1 MTVIN
6 LPPPTGGRQPSSASV
21 EIDTQIEALYADLDT
36 LEQMVTTL
44 HAILDLPPSITR
56 RL

>member
-1 MTVIN
+1 MIN

-21 EIDTQIEALYADLDT
+21 EIDTQEEALYADLDT